1 MNVEEYQVWIKRR
14 RKRRLRILAA
24 VLCVCVLFTTFPEIA
39 ETLSVLASGRLNNT
53 NTKQITAFAALPEE
67 VHSQTVFLGTGL
79 DELML
84 PDTIE
89 AVLEES
95 GESESMAGSESEL
108 ETESMTTTG
117 GERDPETEGE
127 AEPESESDSESETI
141 PESEP
146 EVESE
151 SVPES
156 ATKPESEPEIESEPK
171 TESESV
177 PESATRPE
185 SEPEIESEP
194 KTESES
200 APESA
205 TKPES
210 APESIEIPKSEPEAE
225 NEPTPTAENDRED
238 APSDTDDTQN
248 VEIRQESRTVMMPLY
263 GAENEMEI
271 LTLQDTQSMEEST
284 EGQEETDNR
293 KTVAIECITWKSD
306 PEYDKDTEGIY
317 LFTPILP
324 ECYVLAEGVC
334 LPEITVTVESEDDEQ
349 IMKPFITG
357 WHFGEED
364 TAPKGDLLYD
374 AGVYSLILAGGD
386 DEVQI
391 PFTDITS
398 LLPQEVT
405 VELTYDTEHGG
416 TEPQEMILPIAEWSC
431 AEYVEDEEGKLPYSG
446 EFLLAAE
453 LGAEET
459 YTFSDGVEPISVT
472 LVFDAPATTAAV
484 TPKSGVITSD
494 QEWGPAT
501 LRSGTYT
508 INPGVTVTLLDY
520 ISIAKN
526 ANVTING
533 GGRIVRASSHNGG
546 TALAGT
552 GSMFCMTEEGG
563 TLTFENIT
571 VDGNNVESKSAAI
584 YVERGT
590 FNLNAGA
597 VIQNSINTS
606 YVSTHTRA
614 HGGGIWCGYNGI
626 INIDGGIIRN
636 CHRTMEERGQG
647 EGGGGIYLIG
657 TCNMT
662 SGSITGNGTSGEGGA
677 IYLSADGSVKLNLLG
692 GNISGNSAVGN
703 GDGIYYSTRQGGKNT
718 MNIGGDANIKDTIYL
733 DNTTAIK
740 YPYITSALHYPV
752 TLSCSSTEEGR
763 VLAEGSN
770 YTLTG
775 VDASKIRMK
784 GTGLYSRLDAEKN
797 QIYLS
802 ATEEPETAW
811 QESAGGAWKNG
822 KFTTALTNVYDG
834 GTIKLL
840 TDIVISETAEI
851 TKSVTITSDN
861 ASDPYV
867 MTRMPSG
874 KYGNISITGNGH
886 LTLTNVIYDGNRD
899 YLQGAA
905 DANTQS
911 LIKVG
916 NDSSDTG
923 ARLTLGNGAVV
934 RGGYKTGGSGLFAVY
949 GTMTMNSGAVIETC
963 EVTGTGGGVWVSSS
977 GTFTMNGGTIRGCKA
992 GGGGSALSVDGT
1004 CTLKGGSITDN
1015 TDTSDMDCAV
1025 YLRSS
1030 GSGKLTLSGTSIS
1043 GNTYSVYND
1052 GKSVS
1057 VTGNSTLSGSIYTTN
1072 AITASGNA
1080 VSSLTKTYTIT
1091 QPDPPTAGAVVVKGS
1106 KDTQHYQLA
1115 NTGYGLAPKSDGSS
1129 NLVAAKKYKVS
1140 FDNKGG
1146 TGDTTAIDVICGGV
1160 YGQLPTPT
1168 RTGYTFGG
1176 WYTAATGGS
1185 KVTANTVA
1193 TATAAH
1199 ILYAHWKANTYT
1211 VTYNKNSGT
1220 ITNESSYTKYTCG
1233 TGLTLPTPARTGYT
1247 FGGWF
1252 ENASF
1257 TGTAV
1262 TKISTTATGNKTYY
1276 AKWTA
1281 KQCKVV
1287 FDYQGATSGSS
1298 TTEKTVTYNSTYGTL
1313 PAPKKTGYTF
1323 KGWYAQAG
1331 GQGGQTTATTKV
1343 TKVSN
1348 HTLFAYWKDETLP
1361 DAPVLQDGVSLPT
1374 GWTNTQD
1381 SIPLKLYDSV
1391 GVTELWVKTDSGVYQ
1406 AINGFSSGS
1415 STYSYT
1421 VKEGEHTY
1429 QFKAKDAVGN
1439 ESADSTVFKVKLDKT
1454 IPVINLANMS
1464 IENGEKNLWDW
1475 IVGKKSMII
1484 KIPAADITDAGSG
1497 IDKVSY
1503 TAIPDSGAQQTKT
1516 ISVKDGCYEIALN
1529 AEFAGTIELT
1539 AKDMAGNTVQI
1550 SLVAA
1555 DGKIVTEDNAPV
1567 VTMTLPDTPVPN
1579 ANGWYHTPIEI
1590 GVRVTDNSNN
1600 EGTGILSG
1608 GIGGITWKDGED
1620 GVEQTVSGLPG
1631 DDAVYEKEFVIQAAT
1646 DGAHTY
1652 YINAVDNAG
1661 NESGW
1666 QTITVCLDTVNPV
1679 FRENPIV
1686 TNCTQD
1692 DADITFTS
1700 SENGK
1705 VYWIADAE
1713 SKPDAQKVLESGS
1726 GNGNEKDITGGIQE
1740 TFTEGKF
1747 LPGTIHTV
1755 YMVLEDVAGNLSEVK
1770 AVSFTTLQ
1778 AAPQITLEDLD
1789 IDLEAENVK
1798 LPDDLGEMEIYTDP
1812 SDPEGSIIIPN
1823 EDGSWPIVPG
1833 TSIYIRYPEKTEGGI
1848 TNPPSG
1854 GTGID
1859 LPDRPAAPAAK
1870 QAAVTD
1876 TTVTVIDPVS
1886 GEEYVLVPKG
1896 QTPDWSI
1903 SNTTGQFEGLD
1914 PNTEYDLYARIKAT
1928 EERFASVSVKTEV
1941 RTSVTIKE
1949 PVVTGNGAGEE
1960 GNTVSKPDAPD
1971 TSGSTVTYTGTYEE
1985 EYVPV
1990 IIVDGQEYSP
2000 EMTWN
2005 EDSGDGEWEYT
2016 LDIPDGAAE
2025 VEITVEFR
2033 KRTISGIMV
2042 MPETLT
2048 IFADNDANVGITALT
2063 SYLKENSSVQA
2074 VYDNKTNDTVQADYS
2089 TKDDFSIKGAAYNYT
2104 VSASGKTSGMIL
2116 KVAPVTAAFIAP
2128 AELTQV
2134 RKDGGYTVSE
2144 VAGWLPAQVT
2154 VNYTGE
2160 GYIARTESSKVVWD
2174 TDSIEAGFGSE
2185 PVRKTISGTV
2195 ELPAWV
2201 TCHDSVS
2208 IVIDFID
2215 KLALTDA
2222 QMKLSVSGWVYGE
2235 QAAPVPQGSI
2245 AVADTNPSYTYLYSA
2260 NNGAAWVTAEN
2271 LPKSSG
2277 GHIIP
2282 GEYLVKMT
2290 YMGDD
2295 YVGVR
2300 TASFN
2305 VAAKLLEIR
2314 KGTLEVEDRN
2324 YDGTMDARLKEGGQA
2339 ALSGVV
2345 TGDTVALGG
2354 SLSARFTEAGPKKK
2368 IPVIVTGFLL
2378 EGSDAGY
2385 YGLKNTTLTL
2395 YATINNADGTPPS
2408 GGNNGNGGNGNGG
2421 NSDNDGKNSSS
2432 DNGDSNTD
2440 ASAITPPSVT
2450 LPTDMPQPDS
2460 GTEGSPDEIA
2470 ETNSTQQTEEALEQ
2484 MTESKN
2490 TDTNTPEQGASES
2503 IQADNEQQTKN
2514 KFLHA
2519 MQASIVDDRIVMSG
2533 GPVETGNRLQSSDTT
2548 TMIQAGEG
2556 LVAVTLV
2563 CEDEGYAAGVKDT
2576 IAVANAVLTPEQI
2589 QLVNDGASIEI
2600 KIVIKDISG
2609 NVTVQDKEII
2619 ENGLTLFR
2627 KEIQE
2632 LTIGMYVDISMF
2644 TRVDEGDWNTIT
2656 AIKEPIEISI
2666 GILKELQ
2673 EDGRTFYIIRSHEGE
2688 YTLLNDVGHDPN
2700 NITIRTNMFSA
2711 YAIAYRQKGMDY
2723 EQDEQDEQMKCRLCH
2738 ICPTFLGICYFAGFA
2753 MIIALISIICVII
2766 LIKRHHSVKK

>member
-171 TESESV
+171 TESES
-177 PESATRPE
+177 
-185 SEPEIESEP
+185 
-194 KTESES
+194 

-248 VEIRQESRTVMMPLY
+248 VEARQQSRIFTMPLY

-293 KTVAIECITWKSD
+293 KTVAIECIAWKSD

-324 ECYVLAEGVC
+324 ERYVLAEGVC
-334 LPEITVTVESEDDEQ
+334 LPEITVTVESEDNEQ
-349 IMKPFITG
+349 IVKPFITG
-357 WHFGEED
+357 WHFGEDD
-364 TAPKGDLLYD
+364 TDLLYD

-472 LVFDAPATTAAV
+472 LVFDAPATTALNYIE
-484 TPKSGVITSD
+484 PGVITSD
-494 QEWGPAT
+494 QVWDKDT
-501 LRSGTYT
+501 RLNRGTYT
-508 INPGVTVTLLDY
+508 INPGVTVTLTGR
-520 ISIAKN
+520 ISITSS
-526 ANVTING
+526 VTING
-533 GGRIVRASSHNGG
+533 GGRIVKSHI
-546 TALAGT
+546 
-552 GSMFCMTEEGG
+552 GSGMFYIFDKK
-563 TLTFENIT
+563 TLTLENIT
-571 VDGNNVESKSAAI
+571 VDGNNVESGNAAI
-584 YVERGT
+584 RVDTGT
-590 FNLNAGA
+590 LNLNAGA
-597 VIQNSINTS
+597 VIQNN
-606 YVSTHTRA
+606 YNVSDSLYDFNA
-614 HGGGIWCGYNGI
+614 GGGVLCDTDGVVN
-626 INIDGGIIRN
+626 INGGIIRN
-636 CHRTMEERGQG
+636 CRTSKILESGYPHAH
-647 EGGGGIYLIG
+647 GGGGVYLRGGI
-657 TCNMT
+657 CNMT
-662 SGSITGNGTSGEGGA
+662 AGSITGNEATSGGA
-677 IYLSADGSVKLNLLG
+677 VYVGSGSTLNLSG
-692 GNISGNSAVGN
+692 GEISGNSAAGN
-703 GDGIYYSTRQGGKNT
+703 GDGIYFTTSNGSKGIV
-718 MNIGGDANIKDTIYL
+718 NIGGDTNIKDTIYL

-802 ATEEPETAW
+802 ATEEPEAAW

-1579 ANGWYHTPIEI
+1579 ANGWYNTTPIELS
-1590 GVRVTDNSNN
+1590 VRVTDNRNN

-1713 SKPDAQKVLESGS
+1713 SKPDAQKVLEIGS

-1747 LPGTIHTV
+1747 LPGTIHIV

-1789 IDLEAENVK
+1789 IDFEAENVK

-1812 SDPEGSIIIPN
+1812 SDPEGSIIVPN
-1823 EDGSWPIVPG
+1823 EDGSWPIEPG
-1833 TSIYIRYPEKTEGGI
+1833 TSIYIRYPEKTEGGM
-1848 TNPPSG
+1848 TSPPSDAI
-1854 GTGID
+1854 GID

-1876 TTVTVIDPVS
+1876 TTVTVTDPVS

-1903 SNTTGQFEGLD
+1903 SNITGQFERLD

-1928 EERFASVSVKTEV
+1928 EERFASVSVKTAV

-2074 VYDNKTNDTVQADYS
+2074 VYDNKTKDTVQADYG
-2089 TKDDFSIKGAAYNYT
+2089 TTDVFSIKGAAYNYT

-2116 KVAPVTAAFIAP
+2116 NVTPVSASFIAP

-2305 VAAKLLEIR
+2305 VTAKLLEIR

-2421 NSDNDGKNSSS
+2421 DSDNDGKNSSS
-2432 DNGDSNTD
+2432 DNGDSDTD

-2450 LPTDMPQPDS
+2450 LPTDIQQPDS

-2484 MTESKN
+2484 MTEPEN
-2490 TDTNTPEQGASES
+2490 TDTNTQEQGALES

-2533 GPVETGNRLQSSDTT
+2533 EPVETGNRPQSSDTT

-2609 NVTVQDKEII
+2609 NVTEQDKEII

-2644 TRVDEGDWNTIT
+2644 TRVDEGDWNTIS

-2688 YTLLNDVGHDPN
+2688 YALLNDVGHDPN

-2753 MIIALISIICVII
+2753 VIIAFITIICVII
-2766 LIKRHHSVKK
+2766 VIKRHHRVKR

>member
-248 VEIRQESRTVMMPLY
+248 VEARQQSRIFTMPLY

-293 KTVAIECITWKSD
+293 KTVAIECIAWKSD

-324 ECYVLAEGVC
+324 ERYVLAEGVC
-334 LPEITVTVESEDDEQ
+334 LPEITVTVESEDNEQ
-349 IMKPFITG
+349 IVKPFITG
-357 WHFGEED
+357 WHFGEDD
-364 TAPKGDLLYD
+364 TDLLYD

-472 LVFDAPATTAAV
+472 LVFDAPTTTALNYIE
-484 TPKSGVITSD
+484 PGVITSD
-494 QEWGPAT
+494 QVWDKDT
-501 LRSGTYT
+501 RLNRGTYT
-508 INPGVTVTLLDY
+508 INPGVTVTLTGR
-520 ISIAKN
+520 ISITSS
-526 ANVTING
+526 VTING
-533 GGRIVRASSHNGG
+533 GGRIVKSHI
-546 TALAGT
+546 
-552 GSMFCMTEEGG
+552 GSGMFYIFDKK
-563 TLTFENIT
+563 TLTLENIT
-571 VDGNNVESKSAAI
+571 VDGNNVESGNAAI
-584 YVERGT
+584 RVDTGT
-590 FNLNAGA
+590 LNLNAGA
-597 VIQNSINTS
+597 VIQNN
-606 YVSTHTRA
+606 YNVSDSLYDFNA
-614 HGGGIWCGYNGI
+614 GGGVLCDTDGVVN
-626 INIDGGIIRN
+626 INGGIIRN
-636 CHRTMEERGQG
+636 CRTSKILESGYPHAH
-647 EGGGGIYLIG
+647 GGGGVYLRGGI
-657 TCNMT
+657 CNMT
-662 SGSITGNGTSGEGGA
+662 AGSITGNEATSGGA
-677 IYLSADGSVKLNLLG
+677 VYVGSGSTLNLSG
-692 GNISGNSAVGN
+692 GEISGNSAAGN
-703 GDGIYYSTRQGGKNT
+703 GDGIYFTTSNGSKGIV
-718 MNIGGDANIKDTIYL
+718 NIGGDTNIKDTIYL

-802 ATEEPETAW
+802 ATEEPEAAW

-861 ASDPYV
+861 ASAPYV

-916 NDSSDTG
+916 NNSSDAG

-949 GTMTMNSGAVIETC
+949 GTMTMNSGAVIENC

-977 GTFTMNGGTIRGCKA
+977 GTFTMNDGTIRRCKA

-1004 CTLKGGSITDN
+1004 CTLKGGSITNN

-1057 VTGNSTLSGSIYTTN
+1057 VTGNSTLSGSVYTTN

-1091 QPDPPTAGAVVVKGS
+1091 QPNPPTVGAVVVKGS

-1497 IDKVSY
+1497 IDNVSY
-1503 TAIPDSGAQQTKT
+1503 TAIPDSGAQQTKA

-1539 AKDMAGNTVQI
+1539 AKDIAGNTVQI

-1555 DGKIVTEDNAPV
+1555 DGKVVTEDNAPV

-1579 ANGWYHTPIEI
+1579 ANGWYNTTPIEI
-1590 GVRVTDNSNN
+1590 SVRVTDNRNN

-1620 GVEQTVSGLPG
+1620 GVEQIVSGLPG
-1631 DDAVYEKEFVIQAAT
+1631 DTAVYEKEFVIQAAT

-1679 FRENPIV
+1679 FSENPIV

-1692 DADITFTS
+1692 DADITFIS

-1713 SKPDAQKVLESGS
+1713 SKPDAQKVLEIGS

-1740 TFTEGKF
+1740 TFTGGKF
-1747 LPGTIHTV
+1747 LPGTIHIV

-1789 IDLEAENVK
+1789 IDFEAENVK

-1812 SDPEGSIIIPN
+1812 SDPEGSIIVPN
-1823 EDGSWPIVPG
+1823 EDGSWPIEPE
-1833 TSIYIRYPEKTEGGI
+1833 TSIYIRYPEKTEGGM
-1848 TNPPSG
+1848 TSPPSDAI
-1854 GTGID
+1854 GID

-1876 TTVTVIDPVS
+1876 TTVTVTDPVS

-1903 SNTTGQFEGLD
+1903 SNITGQFEGLD

-1928 EERFASVSVKTEV
+1928 EERFASVSVKTAV

-2074 VYDNKTNDTVQADYS
+2074 VYDNKTKDTVQADYG
-2089 TKDDFSIKGAAYNYT
+2089 TTDDFSIKGAAYNYT

-2116 KVAPVTAAFIAP
+2116 NVTPVSASFIAP

-2305 VAAKLLEIR
+2305 VTAKLLEIR

-2421 NSDNDGKNSSS
+2421 DSDNDGKNSSS
-2432 DNGDSNTD
+2432 DNGDSDTD

-2450 LPTDMPQPDS
+2450 LPTDIQQPDS

-2484 MTESKN
+2484 MTEPEN
-2490 TDTNTPEQGASES
+2490 TDTNTQEQGALES

-2533 GPVETGNRLQSSDTT
+2533 EPVETGNRPQSSDTT

-2609 NVTVQDKEII
+2609 NVTEQDKEII

-2644 TRVDEGDWNTIT
+2644 TRVDEGDWNTIS

-2688 YTLLNDVGHDPN
+2688 YALLNDVGHDPN

-2753 MIIALISIICVII
+2753 VIIAFITIICVII
-2766 LIKRHHSVKK
+2766 VIKRHHRVKR

>member
-177 PESATRPE
+177 PESATKPE

-248 VEIRQESRTVMMPLY
+248 VEARQQSRIFTMPLY

-324 ECYVLAEGVC
+324 ERYVLAEGVC
-334 LPEITVTVESEDDEQ
+334 LPEITVTVESEDNEQ

-472 LVFDAPATTAAV
+472 LVFDAPTTTALNYIE
-484 TPKSGVITSD
+484 PGVITSD
-494 QEWGPAT
+494 QVWDKDT
-501 LRSGTYT
+501 RLKNGTHT
-508 INPGVTVTLLDY
+508 INPGVTVTLTGR
-520 ISIAKN
+520 ISISMRN
-526 ANVTING
+526 YVTING
-533 GGRIVRASSHNGG
+533 GGRIVKSHI
-546 TALAGT
+546 
-552 GSMFCMTEEGG
+552 GSGMFSIHDRGSL
-563 TLTFENIT
+563 TLENIT
-571 VDGNNVESKSAAI
+571 VDGNNVESENAAI
-584 YVERGT
+584 RVGMGT
-590 FNLNAGA
+590 LNLNAGA
-597 VIQNSINTS
+597 VIQNSYN
-606 YVSTHTRA
+606 VSDSLYDFNA
-614 HGGGIWCGYNGI
+614 GGGVLCDTDGVVN
-626 INIDGGIIRN
+626 INGGIIRN
-636 CHRTMEERGQG
+636 CRTSKILESGYPHAH
-647 EGGGGIYLIG
+647 GGGGVYLRGGI
-657 TCNMT
+657 CNMT
-662 SGSITGNGTSGEGGA
+662 AGSITGNEATSGGA
-677 IYLSADGSVKLNLLG
+677 VYVGSGSTLNLSG
-692 GNISGNSAVGN
+692 GEISGNSAAGN
-703 GDGIYYSTRQGGKNT
+703 GDGIYFTTSNGSKGIV
-718 MNIGGDANIKDTIYL
+718 NIGGDTNIKDTIYL

-1080 VSSLTKTYTIT
+1080 VSSLTKIYTIT

-1168 RTGYTFGG
+1168 RTGYTFDG

-1199 ILYAHWKANTYT
+1199 ILYAHWTANTYT

-1233 TGLTLPTPARTGYT
+1233 IGLTLPTPARTGYT

-1503 TAIPDSGAQQTKT
+1503 TAIPDSGAQQTKA

-1555 DGKIVTEDNAPV
+1555 DGKVVTEDNAPV

-1579 ANGWYHTPIEI
+1579 ANGWYHTPLEI

-1692 DADITFTS
+1692 DAGITFTS

-1713 SKPDAQKVLESGS
+1713 SKPDAQKVLEIGS

-1747 LPGTIHTV
+1747 LPGTIHIV

-1789 IDLEAENVK
+1789 IDFEAENVK

-1812 SDPEGSIIIPN
+1812 SDPEGSIIVPN
-1823 EDGSWPIVPG
+1823 EDGSWPIEPE
-1833 TSIYIRYPEKTEGGI
+1833 TSIYIRYPEKTEGGM
-1848 TNPPSG
+1848 TSPPSDAI
-1854 GTGID
+1854 GID

-1876 TTVTVIDPVS
+1876 TTVTVTDPVS

-1903 SNTTGQFEGLD
+1903 SNITGQFEGLD

-1928 EERFASVSVKTEV
+1928 EERFASVSVKTAV
-1941 RTSVTIKE
+1941 RTSMTIKE

-2074 VYDNKTNDTVQADYS
+2074 VYDNKTKDTVQADYG
-2089 TKDDFSIKGAAYNYT
+2089 TTDDFSIKGAAYNYT

-2116 KVAPVTAAFIAP
+2116 NVTPVSASFIAP

-2305 VAAKLLEIR
+2305 VTAKLLEIR

-2421 NSDNDGKNSSS
+2421 DSDNDGKNSSS
-2432 DNGDSNTD
+2432 DNGDSDTD

-2450 LPTDMPQPDS
+2450 LPTDIQQPDS

-2484 MTESKN
+2484 MTEPEN
-2490 TDTNTPEQGASES
+2490 TDTNTQEQGALES

-2533 GPVETGNRLQSSDTT
+2533 EPVETGNRPQSSDTT

-2609 NVTVQDKEII
+2609 NVTEQDKEII

-2644 TRVDEGDWNTIT
+2644 TRVDEGDWNTIS

-2688 YTLLNDVGHDPN
+2688 YALLNDVGHDPN

>member
-171 TESESV
+171 TESES
-177 PESATRPE
+177 
-185 SEPEIESEP
+185 
-194 KTESES
+194 

-248 VEIRQESRTVMMPLY
+248 VEARQQSRIFTMPLY

-324 ECYVLAEGVC
+324 ERYVLAEGVC
-334 LPEITVTVESEDDEQ
+334 LPEITVTVESEDNEQ

-472 LVFDAPATTAAV
+472 LVFDAPTTTALNYIE
-484 TPKSGVITSD
+484 PGVITSD
-494 QEWGPAT
+494 QVWDKDT
-501 LRSGTYT
+501 RLKNGTHT
-508 INPGVTVTLLDY
+508 INPGVTVTLTGR
-520 ISIAKN
+520 ISISMRN
-526 ANVTING
+526 YVTING
-533 GGRIVRASSHNGG
+533 GGRIVKSHI
-546 TALAGT
+546 
-552 GSMFCMTEEGG
+552 GSGMFSIHDRGSL
-563 TLTFENIT
+563 TLENIT
-571 VDGNNVESKSAAI
+571 VDGNNVESENAAI
-584 YVERGT
+584 RVGMGT
-590 FNLNAGA
+590 LNLNAGA
-597 VIQNSINTS
+597 VIQNSYN
-606 YVSTHTRA
+606 VSDSLYDFNA
-614 HGGGIWCGYNGI
+614 GGGVLCDTDGVVN
-626 INIDGGIIRN
+626 INGGIIRN
-636 CHRTMEERGQG
+636 CRTSKILESGYPHAH
-647 EGGGGIYLIG
+647 GGGGVYLRGGI
-657 TCNMT
+657 CNMT
-662 SGSITGNGTSGEGGA
+662 AGSITGNEATSGGA
-677 IYLSADGSVKLNLLG
+677 VYVGSGSTLNLSG
-692 GNISGNSAVGN
+692 GEISGNSAAGN
-703 GDGIYYSTRQGGKNT
+703 GDGIYFTTSNGSKGIV
-718 MNIGGDANIKDTIYL
+718 NIGGDTNIKDTIYL

-1080 VSSLTKTYTIT
+1080 VSSLTKIYTIT

-1168 RTGYTFGG
+1168 RTGYTFDG

-1199 ILYAHWKANTYT
+1199 ILYAHWTANTYT

-1233 TGLTLPTPARTGYT
+1233 IGLTLPTPARTGYT

-1503 TAIPDSGAQQTKT
+1503 TAIPDSGAQQTKA

-1555 DGKIVTEDNAPV
+1555 DGKVVTEDNAPV

-1579 ANGWYHTPIEI
+1579 ANGWYHTPLEI

-1692 DADITFTS
+1692 DAGITFTS

-1713 SKPDAQKVLESGS
+1713 SKPDAQKVLEIGS

-1747 LPGTIHTV
+1747 LPGTIHIV

-1789 IDLEAENVK
+1789 IDFEAENVK

-1812 SDPEGSIIIPN
+1812 SDPEGSIIVPN
-1823 EDGSWPIVPG
+1823 EDGSWPIEPE
-1833 TSIYIRYPEKTEGGI
+1833 TSIYIRYPEKTEGGM
-1848 TNPPSG
+1848 TSPPSDAI
-1854 GTGID
+1854 GID

-1876 TTVTVIDPVS
+1876 TTVTVTDPVS

-1903 SNTTGQFEGLD
+1903 SNITGQFEGLD

-1928 EERFASVSVKTEV
+1928 EERFASVSVKTAV
-1941 RTSVTIKE
+1941 RTSMTIKE

-2074 VYDNKTNDTVQADYS
+2074 VYDNKTKDTVQADYG
-2089 TKDDFSIKGAAYNYT
+2089 TTDDFSIKGAAYNYT

-2116 KVAPVTAAFIAP
+2116 NVTPVSASFIAP

-2305 VAAKLLEIR
+2305 VTAKLLEIR

-2421 NSDNDGKNSSS
+2421 DSDNDGKNSSS
-2432 DNGDSNTD
+2432 DNGDSDTD

-2450 LPTDMPQPDS
+2450 LPTDIQQPDS

-2484 MTESKN
+2484 MTEPEN
-2490 TDTNTPEQGASES
+2490 TDTNTQEQGALES

-2533 GPVETGNRLQSSDTT
+2533 EPVETGNRPQSSDTT

-2609 NVTVQDKEII
+2609 NVTEQDKEII

-2644 TRVDEGDWNTIT
+2644 TRVDEGDWNTIS

-2688 YTLLNDVGHDPN
+2688 YALLNDVGHDPN

>member
-156 ATKPESEPEIESEPK
+156 ATRPESEPEIESEPK

-248 VEIRQESRTVMMPLY
+248 VEARQQSRIFTMPLY

-293 KTVAIECITWKSD
+293 KTVAIECIAWKSD

-324 ECYVLAEGVC
+324 ERYVLAEGVC
-334 LPEITVTVESEDDEQ
+334 LPEITVTVESEDNEQ
-349 IMKPFITG
+349 IVKPFITG
-357 WHFGEED
+357 WHFGEDD
-364 TAPKGDLLYD
+364 TDLLYD

-472 LVFDAPATTAAV
+472 LVFDAPATTALNYIE
-484 TPKSGVITSD
+484 PGVITSD
-494 QEWGPAT
+494 QVWDKDT
-501 LRSGTYT
+501 RLNRGTYT
-508 INPGVTVTLLDY
+508 INPGVTVTLTGR
-520 ISIAKN
+520 ISITSS
-526 ANVTING
+526 VTING
-533 GGRIVRASSHNGG
+533 GGRIVKSHI
-546 TALAGT
+546 
-552 GSMFCMTEEGG
+552 GSGMFYIFDKK
-563 TLTFENIT
+563 TLTLENIT
-571 VDGNNVESKSAAI
+571 VDGNNVESGNAAI
-584 YVERGT
+584 RVDTGT
-590 FNLNAGA
+590 LNLNAGA
-597 VIQNSINTS
+597 VIQNN
-606 YVSTHTRA
+606 YNVSDSLYDFNA
-614 HGGGIWCGYNGI
+614 GGGVLCDTDGVVN
-626 INIDGGIIRN
+626 INGGIIRN
-636 CHRTMEERGQG
+636 CRTSKILESGYPHAH
-647 EGGGGIYLIG
+647 GGGGVYLRGGI
-657 TCNMT
+657 CNMT
-662 SGSITGNGTSGEGGA
+662 AGSITGNEATSGGA
-677 IYLSADGSVKLNLLG
+677 VYVGSGSTLNLSG
-692 GNISGNSAVGN
+692 GEISGNSAAGN
-703 GDGIYYSTRQGGKNT
+703 GDGIYFTTSNGSKGIV
-718 MNIGGDANIKDTIYL
+718 NIGGDTNIKDTIYL

-802 ATEEPETAW
+802 ATEEPEAAW

-1579 ANGWYHTPIEI
+1579 ANGWYNTTPIELS
-1590 GVRVTDNSNN
+1590 VRVTDNRNN

-1713 SKPDAQKVLESGS
+1713 SKPDAQKVLEIGS

-1747 LPGTIHTV
+1747 LPGTIHIV

-1789 IDLEAENVK
+1789 IDFEAENVK

-1812 SDPEGSIIIPN
+1812 SDPEGSIIVPN
-1823 EDGSWPIVPG
+1823 EDGSWPIEPG
-1833 TSIYIRYPEKTEGGI
+1833 TSIYIRYPEKTEGGM
-1848 TNPPSG
+1848 TSPPSDAI
-1854 GTGID
+1854 GID

-1876 TTVTVIDPVS
+1876 TTVTVTDPVS

-1903 SNTTGQFEGLD
+1903 SNITGQFERLD

-1928 EERFASVSVKTEV
+1928 EERFASVSVKTAV

-2074 VYDNKTNDTVQADYS
+2074 VYDNKTKDTVQADYG
-2089 TKDDFSIKGAAYNYT
+2089 TTDVFSIKGAAYNYT

-2116 KVAPVTAAFIAP
+2116 NVTPVSASFIAP

-2305 VAAKLLEIR
+2305 VTAKLLEIR

-2421 NSDNDGKNSSS
+2421 DSDNDGKNSSS
-2432 DNGDSNTD
+2432 DNGDSDTD

-2450 LPTDMPQPDS
+2450 LPTDIQQPDS

-2484 MTESKN
+2484 MTEPEN
-2490 TDTNTPEQGASES
+2490 TDTNTQEQGALES

-2533 GPVETGNRLQSSDTT
+2533 EPVETGNRPQSSDTT

-2609 NVTVQDKEII
+2609 NVTEQDKEII

-2644 TRVDEGDWNTIT
+2644 TRVDEGDWNTIS

-2688 YTLLNDVGHDPN
+2688 YALLNDVGHDPN

-2753 MIIALISIICVII
+2753 VIIAFITIICVII
-2766 LIKRHHSVKK
+2766 VIKRHHRVKR

>member
-171 TESESV
+171 TESES
-177 PESATRPE
+177 
-185 SEPEIESEP
+185 
-194 KTESES
+194 

-248 VEIRQESRTVMMPLY
+248 VEARQQSRIFTMPLY

-293 KTVAIECITWKSD
+293 KTVAIECIAWKSD

-324 ECYVLAEGVC
+324 ERYVLAEGVC
-334 LPEITVTVESEDDEQ
+334 LPEITVTVESEDNEQ
-349 IMKPFITG
+349 IVKPFITG
-357 WHFGEED
+357 WHFGEDD
-364 TAPKGDLLYD
+364 TDLLYD

-472 LVFDAPATTAAV
+472 LVFDAPATTALNYIE
-484 TPKSGVITSD
+484 PGVITSD
-494 QEWGPAT
+494 QVWDKDT
-501 LRSGTYT
+501 RLNRGTYT
-508 INPGVTVTLLDY
+508 INPGVTVTLTGR
-520 ISIAKN
+520 ISITSS
-526 ANVTING
+526 VTING
-533 GGRIVRASSHNGG
+533 GGRIVKSHI
-546 TALAGT
+546 
-552 GSMFCMTEEGG
+552 GSGMFYIFDKK
-563 TLTFENIT
+563 TLTLENIT
-571 VDGNNVESKSAAI
+571 VDGNNVESGNAAI
-584 YVERGT
+584 RVDTGT
-590 FNLNAGA
+590 LNLNAGA
-597 VIQNSINTS
+597 VIQNN
-606 YVSTHTRA
+606 YNVSDSLYDFNA
-614 HGGGIWCGYNGI
+614 GGGVLCDTDGVVN
-626 INIDGGIIRN
+626 INGGIIRN
-636 CHRTMEERGQG
+636 CRTSKILESGYPHAH
-647 EGGGGIYLIG
+647 GGGGVYLRGGI
-657 TCNMT
+657 CNMT
-662 SGSITGNGTSGEGGA
+662 AGSITGNEATSGGA
-677 IYLSADGSVKLNLLG
+677 VYVGSGSTLNLSG
-692 GNISGNSAVGN
+692 GEISGNSAAGN
-703 GDGIYYSTRQGGKNT
+703 GDGIYFTTSNGSKGIV
-718 MNIGGDANIKDTIYL
+718 NIGGDANIKDTIYL

-977 GTFTMNGGTIRGCKA
+977 GTFTMNGGTIRSCKA

-1406 AINGFSSGS
+1406 KENGFSSGS

-1439 ESADSTVFKVKLDKT
+1439 ESADSAVFKVKLDKT

-1503 TAIPDSGAQQTKT
+1503 TAIPDSGAQQTKA

-1555 DGKIVTEDNAPV
+1555 DGKVVTEDNAPV

-1579 ANGWYHTPIEI
+1579 ANGWYNTTPIEI
-1590 GVRVTDNSNN
+1590 SVRVTDNRNN

-1713 SKPDAQKVLESGS
+1713 SKPDAQKVLEIGS

-1747 LPGTIHTV
+1747 LPGTIHIV

-1789 IDLEAENVK
+1789 IDFEAENVK

-1812 SDPEGSIIIPN
+1812 SDPEGSIIVPN
-1823 EDGSWPIVPG
+1823 EDGSWPIEPE
-1833 TSIYIRYPEKTEGGI
+1833 TSIYIRYPEKTEGGM
-1848 TNPPSG
+1848 TSPPSDAI
-1854 GTGID
+1854 GID

-1876 TTVTVIDPVS
+1876 TTVTVTDPVS

-1903 SNTTGQFEGLD
+1903 SNITGQFEGLD

-1928 EERFASVSVKTEV
+1928 EERFASVSVKTAV

-2074 VYDNKTNDTVQADYS
+2074 VYDNKTKDTVQADYG
-2089 TKDDFSIKGAAYNYT
+2089 TTDVFSIKGAAYNYT

-2116 KVAPVTAAFIAP
+2116 NVTPVSASFIAP

-2305 VAAKLLEIR
+2305 VTAKLLEIR

-2421 NSDNDGKNSSS
+2421 DSDNDGKNSSS
-2432 DNGDSNTD
+2432 DNGDSDTD

-2450 LPTDMPQPDS
+2450 LPTDIQQPDS

-2484 MTESKN
+2484 MTEPEN
-2490 TDTNTPEQGASES
+2490 TDTNTQEQGALES

-2533 GPVETGNRLQSSDTT
+2533 EPVETGNRPQSSDTT

-2609 NVTVQDKEII
+2609 NVTEQDKEII

-2644 TRVDEGDWNTIT
+2644 TRVDEGDWNTIS

-2688 YTLLNDVGHDPN
+2688 YALLNDVGHDPN

-2753 MIIALISIICVII
+2753 VIIAFITIICVII
-2766 LIKRHHSVKK
+2766 VIKRHHRVKR

>member
-1 MNVEEYQVWIKRR
+1 
-14 RKRRLRILAA
+14 
-24 VLCVCVLFTTFPEIA
+24 
-39 ETLSVLASGRLNNT
+39 
-53 NTKQITAFAALPEE
+53 
-67 VHSQTVFLGTGL
+67 
-79 DELML
+79 
-84 PDTIE
+84 
-89 AVLEES
+89 
-95 GESESMAGSESEL
+95 
-108 ETESMTTTG
+108 
-117 GERDPETEGE
+117 
-127 AEPESESDSESETI
+127 
-141 PESEP
+141 
-146 EVESE
+146 
-151 SVPES
+151 
-156 ATKPESEPEIESEPK
+156 
-171 TESESV
+171 
-177 PESATRPE
+177 
-185 SEPEIESEP
+185 
-194 KTESES
+194 
-200 APESA
+200 
-205 TKPES
+205 
-210 APESIEIPKSEPEAE
+210 
-225 NEPTPTAENDRED
+225 
-238 APSDTDDTQN
+238 
-248 VEIRQESRTVMMPLY
+248 
-263 GAENEMEI
+263 
-271 LTLQDTQSMEEST
+271 
-284 EGQEETDNR
+284 
-293 KTVAIECITWKSD
+293 
-306 PEYDKDTEGIY
+306 
-317 LFTPILP
+317 
-324 ECYVLAEGVC
+324 
-334 LPEITVTVESEDDEQ
+334 
-349 IMKPFITG
+349 
-357 WHFGEED
+357 
-364 TAPKGDLLYD
+364 
-374 AGVYSLILAGGD
+374 
-386 DEVQI
+386 
-391 PFTDITS
+391 
-398 LLPQEVT
+398 
-405 VELTYDTEHGG
+405 
-416 TEPQEMILPIAEWSC
+416 
-431 AEYVEDEEGKLPYSG
+431 
-446 EFLLAAE
+446 
-453 LGAEET
+453 
-459 YTFSDGVEPISVT
+459 
-472 LVFDAPATTAAV
+472 
-484 TPKSGVITSD
+484 
-494 QEWGPAT
+494 
-501 LRSGTYT
+501 
-508 INPGVTVTLLDY
+508 
-520 ISIAKN
+520 
-526 ANVTING
+526 
-533 GGRIVRASSHNGG
+533 
-546 TALAGT
+546 
-552 GSMFCMTEEGG
+552 
-563 TLTFENIT
+563 
-571 VDGNNVESKSAAI
+571 
-584 YVERGT
+584 
-590 FNLNAGA
+590 
-597 VIQNSINTS
+597 
-606 YVSTHTRA
+606 
-614 HGGGIWCGYNGI
+614 
-626 INIDGGIIRN
+626 
-636 CHRTMEERGQG
+636 
-647 EGGGGIYLIG
+647 
-657 TCNMT
+657 MT

-784 GTGLYSRLDAEKN
+784 GTGLYSKLDAEKN

-802 ATEEPETAW
+802 ATEEPEAAW

-861 ASDPYV
+861 ASAPYV

-916 NDSSDTG
+916 NNSNDAG

-949 GTMTMNSGAVIETC
+949 GTMTMNSGAVIENC
-963 EVTGTGGGVWVSSS
+963 EVAGTGGGVWVSSS
-977 GTFTMNGGTIRGCKA
+977 GTFTMNDGTIRRCKA
-992 GGGGSALSVDGT
+992 GGGGSALSIDGT
-1004 CTLKGGSITDN
+1004 CTLKGGSITNN
-1015 TDTSDMDCAV
+1015 TDTSDKDCAV

-1057 VTGNSTLSGSIYTTN
+1057 VTGDSTLSGSVYTTN

-1091 QPDPPTAGAVVVKGS
+1091 QPNPPTVGAVVVKGS

-1129 NLVAAKKYKVS
+1129 NLVVAKKYKVS

-1146 TGDTTAIDVICGGV
+1146 TGDTTAIDVICGDV

-1168 RTGYTFGG
+1168 RTGYTFDG

-1185 KVTANTVA
+1185 KVTAETVA

-1199 ILYAHWKANTYT
+1199 TLYAHWTANTYT

-1220 ITNESSYTKYTCG
+1220 ITNESSYTKYTYG
-1233 TGLTLPTPARTGYT
+1233 TGLTLPTPTRTGYT

-1287 FDYQGATSGSS
+1287 FDYQGATSGNS
-1298 TTEKTVTYNSTYGTL
+1298 TTEKTVTYNSAYGTL
-1313 PAPKKTGYTF
+1313 PAPKKTGYNF

-1391 GVTELWVKTDSGVYQ
+1391 GVTELWVKTDSGAYQ
-1406 AINGFSSGS
+1406 KENGFSSGS

-1421 VKEGEHTY
+1421 VEEGEHTY
-1429 QFKAKDAVGN
+1429 QFKAKDAAGN
-1439 ESADSTVFKVKLDKT
+1439 ESADSAVFKVKLDKT
-1454 IPVINLANMS
+1454 LPAINLANMS

-1497 IDKVSY
+1497 IDNVSY

-1539 AKDMAGNTVQI
+1539 AKDIAGNTVQI

-1579 ANGWYHTPIEI
+1579 ANGWYNTTPIEI
-1590 GVRVTDNSNN
+1590 SVRVTDNRNN

-1631 DDAVYEKEFVIQAAT
+1631 DTAVYEKEFVIQAAT

-1679 FRENPIV
+1679 FSENPIV

-1692 DADITFTS
+1692 DADITFIS
-1700 SENGK
+1700 SESGK

-1789 IDLEAENVK
+1789 IDFEAENVK

-1812 SDPEGSIIIPN
+1812 SDPEGSIIVPN
-1823 EDGSWPIVPG
+1823 EDGSWPIEPG
-1833 TSIYIRYPEKTEGGI
+1833 TSIYIRYPEKTEGGM
-1848 TNPPSG
+1848 TSPPSDAI
-1854 GTGID
+1854 GID

-1870 QAAVTD
+1870 QEAVTD
-1876 TTVTVIDPVS
+1876 ITVTVTDPVS

-1928 EERFASVSVKTEV
+1928 KERFASAAVKTAV

-1949 PVVTGNGAGEE
+1949 PIVTGDGAGED

-1990 IIVDGQEYSP
+1990 IIVNGQEYSP

-2016 LDIPDGAAE
+2016 LDISDGAAE

-2033 KRTISGIMV
+2033 KRTISGITV

-2048 IFADNDANVGITALT
+2048 IFADNAVNVGITALT

-2074 VYDNKTNDTVQADYS
+2074 VYDNKTNDTVQADYG
-2089 TKDDFSIKGAAYNYT
+2089 TTDEFSIKGAAYNYT

-2116 KVAPVTAAFIAP
+2116 NVTPVSASFIAP
-2128 AELTQV
+2128 TELTQV

-2144 VAGWLPAQVT
+2144 VAEWLPAQVT

-2160 GYIARTESSKVVWD
+2160 GYIARTESGKVVWN

-2245 AVADTNPSYTYLYSA
+2245 TVADTNPSYTYLYSA

-2295 YVGVR
+2295 YFGVR
-2300 TASFN
+2300 TASFT
-2305 VAAKLLEIR
+2305 VTAKLLEIR

-2339 ALSGVV
+2339 ALSGAI

-2432 DNGDSNTD
+2432 DNGDSDTD
-2440 ASAITPPSVT
+2440 ASAITPPSVS
-2450 LPTDMPQPDS
+2450 LPTDMQRPDS

-2470 ETNSTQQTEEALEQ
+2470 ETNSTLQTEEALEQ
-2484 MTESKN
+2484 MTEPEN
-2490 TDTNTPEQGASES
+2490 TDTNTQEQGALES

-2533 GPVETGNRLQSSDTT
+2533 EPVETGNRPQSSDTT

-2609 NVTVQDKEII
+2609 NVTEQDKEII

-2688 YTLLNDVGHDPN
+2688 YALLNDVGHDTN

-2723 EQDEQDEQMKCRLCH
+2723 EQDEPDEQMKCRLCH

-2753 MIIALISIICVII
+2753 VIIALISIICVII
-2766 LIKRHHSVKK
+2766 VIKRYHRVKR

>member
-248 VEIRQESRTVMMPLY
+248 VEARQQSRIFTMPLY

-293 KTVAIECITWKSD
+293 KTVAIECIAWKSD

-324 ECYVLAEGVC
+324 ERYVLAEGVC
-334 LPEITVTVESEDDEQ
+334 LPEITVTVESEDNEQ
-349 IMKPFITG
+349 IVKPFITG
-357 WHFGEED
+357 WHFGEDD
-364 TAPKGDLLYD
+364 TDLLYD

-472 LVFDAPATTAAV
+472 LVFDAPATTALNYIE
-484 TPKSGVITSD
+484 PGVITSD
-494 QEWGPAT
+494 QVWDKDT
-501 LRSGTYT
+501 RLNRGTYT
-508 INPGVTVTLLDY
+508 INPGVTVTLTGR
-520 ISIAKN
+520 ISITSS
-526 ANVTING
+526 VTING
-533 GGRIVRASSHNGG
+533 GGRIVKSHI
-546 TALAGT
+546 
-552 GSMFCMTEEGG
+552 GSGMFYIFDKK
-563 TLTFENIT
+563 TLTLENIT
-571 VDGNNVESKSAAI
+571 VDGNNVESGNAAI
-584 YVERGT
+584 RVDTGT
-590 FNLNAGA
+590 LNLNAGA
-597 VIQNSINTS
+597 VIQNN
-606 YVSTHTRA
+606 YNVSDSLYDFNA
-614 HGGGIWCGYNGI
+614 GGGVLCDTDGVVN
-626 INIDGGIIRN
+626 INGGIIRN
-636 CHRTMEERGQG
+636 CRTSKILESGYPHAH
-647 EGGGGIYLIG
+647 GGGGVYLRGGI
-657 TCNMT
+657 CNMT
-662 SGSITGNGTSGEGGA
+662 AGSITGNEATSGGA
-677 IYLSADGSVKLNLLG
+677 VYVGSGSTLNLSG
-692 GNISGNSAVGN
+692 GEISGNSAAGN
-703 GDGIYYSTRQGGKNT
+703 GDGIYFTTSNGSKGIV
-718 MNIGGDANIKDTIYL
+718 NIGGDTNIKDTIYL

-802 ATEEPETAW
+802 ATEEPEAAW

-1579 ANGWYHTPIEI
+1579 ANGWYNTTPIELS
-1590 GVRVTDNSNN
+1590 VRVTDNRNN

-1713 SKPDAQKVLESGS
+1713 SKPDAQKVLEIGS

-1747 LPGTIHTV
+1747 LPGTIHIV

-1789 IDLEAENVK
+1789 IDFEAENVK

-1812 SDPEGSIIIPN
+1812 SDPEGSIIVPN
-1823 EDGSWPIVPG
+1823 EDGSWPIEPG
-1833 TSIYIRYPEKTEGGI
+1833 TSIYIRYPEKTEGGM
-1848 TNPPSG
+1848 TSPPSDAI
-1854 GTGID
+1854 GID

-1876 TTVTVIDPVS
+1876 TTVTVTDPVS

-1903 SNTTGQFEGLD
+1903 SNITGQFERLD

-1928 EERFASVSVKTEV
+1928 EERFASVSVKTAV

-2074 VYDNKTNDTVQADYS
+2074 VYDNKTKDTVQADYG
-2089 TKDDFSIKGAAYNYT
+2089 TTDVFSIKGAAYNYT

-2116 KVAPVTAAFIAP
+2116 NVTPVSASFIAP

-2305 VAAKLLEIR
+2305 VTAKLLEIR

-2421 NSDNDGKNSSS
+2421 DSDNDGKNSSS
-2432 DNGDSNTD
+2432 DNGDSDTD

-2450 LPTDMPQPDS
+2450 LPTDIQQPDS

-2484 MTESKN
+2484 MTEPEN
-2490 TDTNTPEQGASES
+2490 TDTNTQEQGALES

-2533 GPVETGNRLQSSDTT
+2533 EPVETGNRPQSSDTT

-2609 NVTVQDKEII
+2609 NVTEQDKEII

-2644 TRVDEGDWNTIT
+2644 TRVDEGDWNTIS

-2688 YTLLNDVGHDPN
+2688 YALLNDVGHDPN

-2753 MIIALISIICVII
+2753 VIIAFITIICVII
-2766 LIKRHHSVKK
+2766 VIKRHHRVKR

>member
-248 VEIRQESRTVMMPLY
+248 VEARQQSRIFTMPLY

-324 ECYVLAEGVC
+324 ERYVLAEGVC
-334 LPEITVTVESEDDEQ
+334 LPEITVTVESEDNEQ

-472 LVFDAPATTAAV
+472 LVFDAPTTTALNYIE
-484 TPKSGVITSD
+484 PGVITSD
-494 QEWGPAT
+494 QVWDKDT
-501 LRSGTYT
+501 RLKNGTHT
-508 INPGVTVTLLDY
+508 INPGVTVTLTGR
-520 ISIAKN
+520 ISISMRN
-526 ANVTING
+526 YVTING
-533 GGRIVRASSHNGG
+533 GGRIVKSHI
-546 TALAGT
+546 
-552 GSMFCMTEEGG
+552 GSGMFSIHDRGSL
-563 TLTFENIT
+563 TLENIT
-571 VDGNNVESKSAAI
+571 VDGNNVESENAAI
-584 YVERGT
+584 RVGMGT
-590 FNLNAGA
+590 LNLNAGA
-597 VIQNSINTS
+597 VIQNSYN
-606 YVSTHTRA
+606 VSDSLYDFNA
-614 HGGGIWCGYNGI
+614 GGGVLCDTDGVVN
-626 INIDGGIIRN
+626 INGGIIRN
-636 CHRTMEERGQG
+636 CRTSKILESGYPHAH
-647 EGGGGIYLIG
+647 GGGGVYLRGGI
-657 TCNMT
+657 CNMT
-662 SGSITGNGTSGEGGA
+662 AGSITGNEATSGGA
-677 IYLSADGSVKLNLLG
+677 VYVGSGSTLNLSG
-692 GNISGNSAVGN
+692 GEISGNSAAGN
-703 GDGIYYSTRQGGKNT
+703 GDGIYFTTSNGSKGIV
-718 MNIGGDANIKDTIYL
+718 NIGGDTNIKDTIYL

-1080 VSSLTKTYTIT
+1080 VSSLTKIYTIT

-1168 RTGYTFGG
+1168 RTGYTFDG

-1199 ILYAHWKANTYT
+1199 ILYAHWTANTYT

-1233 TGLTLPTPARTGYT
+1233 IGLTLPTPARTGYT

-1503 TAIPDSGAQQTKT
+1503 TAIPDSGAQQTKA

-1555 DGKIVTEDNAPV
+1555 DGKVVTEDNAPV

-1579 ANGWYHTPIEI
+1579 ANGWYHTPLEI

-1692 DADITFTS
+1692 DAGITFTS

-1713 SKPDAQKVLESGS
+1713 SKPDAQKVLEIGS

-1747 LPGTIHTV
+1747 LPGTIHIV

-1789 IDLEAENVK
+1789 IDFEAENVK

-1812 SDPEGSIIIPN
+1812 SDPEGSIIVPN
-1823 EDGSWPIVPG
+1823 EDGSWPIEPE
-1833 TSIYIRYPEKTEGGI
+1833 TSIYIRYPEKTEGGM
-1848 TNPPSG
+1848 TSPPSDAI
-1854 GTGID
+1854 GID

-1876 TTVTVIDPVS
+1876 TTVTVTDPVS

-1903 SNTTGQFEGLD
+1903 SNITGQFEGLD

-1928 EERFASVSVKTEV
+1928 EERFASVSVKTAV
-1941 RTSVTIKE
+1941 RTSMTIKE

-2074 VYDNKTNDTVQADYS
+2074 VYDNKTKDTVQADYG
-2089 TKDDFSIKGAAYNYT
+2089 TTDDFSIKGAAYNYT

-2116 KVAPVTAAFIAP
+2116 NVTPVSASFIAP

-2305 VAAKLLEIR
+2305 VTAKLLEIR

-2421 NSDNDGKNSSS
+2421 DSDNDGKNSSS
-2432 DNGDSNTD
+2432 DNGDSDTD

-2450 LPTDMPQPDS
+2450 LPTDIQQPDS

-2484 MTESKN
+2484 MTEPEN
-2490 TDTNTPEQGASES
+2490 TDTNTQEQGALES

-2533 GPVETGNRLQSSDTT
+2533 EPVETGNRPQSSDTT

-2609 NVTVQDKEII
+2609 NVTEQDKEII

-2644 TRVDEGDWNTIT
+2644 TRVDEGDWNTIS

-2688 YTLLNDVGHDPN
+2688 YALLNDVGHDPN